1 MHPLTTFI
9 VNHYVMDNWVLLC
22 DDDRVINV
30 GLKKIPGPWV
40 MDSRVSVE
48 DGRIGKLDFLKG
60 VHSLQRDVSHS
71 VLRAPRHCGLMHAEA
86 PDIRGIRWRR
96 LNIIVL
102 SDVFFLTGKVPC
114 RRSAT
119 ARARGGHLLPPPRWG

>member
-1 MHPLTTFI
+1 
-9 VNHYVMDNWVLLC
+9 
-22 DDDRVINV
+22 
-30 GLKKIPGPWV
+30 
-40 MDSRVSVE
+40 VE

-119 ARARGGHLLPPPRWG
+119 ARARGGHLLPPPRWGWEGMEGPSPSILLEPQPLLERERRGMG